1 MASFHTTNHRG
12 LTSAGLSVATM
23 SLLKLKLGTMHR
35 LVSRHFPKSLSHPR
49 ISLTKSPGWDNWLGV
64 PMNESFRAQTWGYLA
79 SNSSIGTTYDKALY
93 RGYTGPDFTEQ
104 SEQPDWLGFNGPI
117 LRGEVGD
124 MIEVR
129 PSPSRSCRNVK

>member
-1 MASFHTTNHRG
+1 
-12 LTSAGLSVATM
+12 
-23 SLLKLKLGTMHR
+23 MHR
-35 LVSRHFPKSLSHPR
+35 LVSRHFPKSLLHPR

-129 PSPSRSCRNVK
+129 PSPSHSCRNVK